1 MDRPVM
7 LPQSARK
14 DESPDTGYRPV
25 ATYMELRD
33 MVFASDPAKLGCRKP
48 DTRDLVWG
56 MVIETGYPDAVAT
69 IIVLADGTISLYFS
83 SGGGLV
89 GLGDYEHIAEA
100 GQRLLSL
107 GDWLTPNFDQATDYS
122 LPKRSHTRVYLMAYS
137 GFLAAE
143 VSLNTP
149 WKQPGMMALADRT
162 QELFAMI
169 RELADQIAEQR
180 EGRQPSQPHRIN

>member
-1 MDRPVM
+1 M

-14 DESPDTGYRPV
+14 DESPDSGYRPV

-69 IIVLADGTISLYFS
+69 MIVLADGTISLYFS

-100 GQRLLSL
+100 GQRLLGL
-107 GDWLTPNFDQATDYS
+107 GDVLTPHFDQATDYS
-122 LPKRSHTRVYLMAYS
+122 LPEKSHTRVYLMAYS
-137 GFLAAE
+137 GFLASE
-143 VSLNTP
+143 VNLNTP
-149 WKQPGMMALADRT
+149 WKQPGMMGLTSRA
-162 QELFAMI
+162 QELFALI
-169 RELADQIAEQR
+169 RELADQLAEQR
-180 EGRQPSQPHRIN
+180 EGRQASQPHRVH

>member
-14 DESPDTGYRPV
+14 DESPDSGYRPV

-100 GQRLLSL
+100 GHRLLSL
-107 GDWLTPNFDQATDYS
+107 GDLLTPNFDQASDYS
-122 LPKRSHTRVYLMAYS
+122 LPERSHTRVYLMAFS

-143 VSLNTP
+143 VSLNAP
-149 WKQPGMMALADRT
+149 WKQPGMMALASRA
-162 QELFAMI
+162 QELFATI

-180 EGRQPSQPHRIN
+180 EGRQAAEPQRMN